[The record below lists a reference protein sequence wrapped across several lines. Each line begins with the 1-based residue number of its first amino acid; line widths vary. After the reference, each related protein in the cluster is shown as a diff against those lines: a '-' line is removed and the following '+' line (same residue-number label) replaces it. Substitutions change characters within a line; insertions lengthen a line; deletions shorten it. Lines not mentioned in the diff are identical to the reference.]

1 MITTIQHLENKCFQ
15 SHNENRCIV
24 TCVKANL
31 GSRILSCCHA
41 NFHSDDGTCALNESV
56 TGSLLSFLFS
66 AQVYNH
72 TGIFGKLSAIH
83 RERDVLY
90 C

>member
-1 MITTIQHLENKCFQ
+1 MCLQ
-15 SHNENRCIV
+15 SHNENRCIA
-24 TCVKANL
+24 TYVKTNL
-31 GSRILSCCHA
+31 GSRILTCCLA

-72 TGIFGKLSAIH
+72 TGVFGKLSAIH

-90 C
+90 CQ